1 MILKNY
7 IKKGKKYFKRSVGED
22 ETNWLSMLI
31 ASSLSFSAAVQYS
44 VFFSSMWPFLTILDS
59 NVTQSFFGYVV
70 GAYSIGVM
78 IFSPLFG
85 YWSNRVGSIKYPL
98 YAALISQ
105 LIGNIIYFNLENFS
119 FGNKYWLFI
128 SRIFI
133 GIGSSQTSL
142 FKSYGAAASSKK
154 DRTKALAI
162 VTGGFSIGMTI
173 GPAFNLMFTP
183 IGYPGIRV
191 FGININMYTLPG
203 LVGVITNFVSIFII
217 FFLFKEH
224 YAGVINKEE
233 HYAGVINKEGK
244 KTENYQN
251 IPKADKIAIVIVNL
265 TRFCQLLI
273 ISSLEAITSPLSLMI
288 FGMTRL
294 DSINACSVAHGFLGL
309 NAFAVY
315 FVYILFK
322 LEKYFQFRNTIIVG
336 ICGLIF
342 FHLSTYPYPF
352 MSPVLV
358 YNSTEYEDM
367 KFFNETEPVGCDV
380 DKFSWCNYM
389 TMPVSPLYF
398 FILYGSVIVGCDV
411 DKFSWCN
418 YMTMPVSPL
427 YFFILY
433 GSVIGISFPLINVS
447 MNTLFSQILGPRRQG
462 TQTGLVGFF
471 GGLGQLVGPV
481 IFTTL
486 YSNYGPRVV
495 WGSTIGMICVVLSS
509 WIIFYRRMVSLK
521 YETTKI

>member
-1 MILKNY
+1 MFFKSY
-7 IKKGKKYFKRSVGED
+7 IKKGKKYFKRNVGED
-22 ETNWLSMLI
+22 ETNWLSLLI
-31 ASSLSFSAAVQYS
+31 ASSLSFSSAVQYS

-59 NVTQSFFGYVV
+59 NVSQSFFGYVV

-128 SRIFI
+128 SRVFI

-142 FKSYGAAASSKK
+142 FKSYGATASSKK
-154 DRTKALAI
+154 DRTKALAF

-203 LVGVITNFVSIFII
+203 LVGVVTNFVSIFII

-224 YAGVINKEE
+224 YAGV
-233 HYAGVINKEGK
+233 VNKEGK
-244 KTENYQN
+244 KTENYQK
-251 IPKADKIAIVIVNL
+251 IPKADKIAIFIVNL

-273 ISSLEAITSPLSLMI
+273 ISSLEAITSPFSLMI

-336 ICGLIF
+336 ICGLVL
-342 FHLSTYPYPF
+342 FHGLTYPYSF
-352 MSPVLV
+352 MSPVPV
-358 YNSTEYEDM
+358 YNSTEYEET
-367 KFFNETEPVGCDV
+367 KFYNETEPVGCDV
-380 DKFSWCNYM
+380 DKF
-389 TMPVSPLYF
+389 P
-398 FILYGSVIVGCDV
+398 
-411 DKFSWCN
+411 WCN

-486 YSNYGPRVV
+486 YSEYGPRVV
-495 WGSTIGMICVVLSS
+495 WGSTIGMIFVVLSS

-521 YETTKI
+521 YETDSIETTKI